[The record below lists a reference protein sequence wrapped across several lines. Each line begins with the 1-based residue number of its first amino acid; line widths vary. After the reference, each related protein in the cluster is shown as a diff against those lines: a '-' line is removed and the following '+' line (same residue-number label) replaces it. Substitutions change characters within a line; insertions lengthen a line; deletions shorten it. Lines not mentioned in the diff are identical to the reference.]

1 MGANEVEAAQID
13 AVCEHVRDIKDA
25 YQKVRGI
32 QGEEEKKAGMEK
44 WFATDL
50 PEWCGK
56 LEKVWRRA
64 IGRARARCCCWPC
77 SPPRQRACR

>member
-32 QGEEEKKAGMEK
+32 QGEVGLACPLHLTAFSKGLLKGPKRNIIKGPFKKAVSKERFK
-44 WFATDL
+44 AF
-50 PEWCGK
+50 
-56 LEKVWRRA
+56 
-64 IGRARARCCCWPC
+64 
-77 SPPRQRACR
+77 